1 MGILQKCH
9 TMERM
14 SKQEFDVGAR
24 RGTPWPGT
32 RRLGDRKGVQA
43 FHPPDGTPSLFAHLF
58 RGTLR
63 VPVLRGSAPAPRRLL

>member
-1 MGILQKCH
+1 
-9 TMERM
+9 MERM

-63 VPVLRGSAPAPRRLL
+63 VPFFAGPAPRPAIF